1 MSTERLRGDSSE
13 RAPLFFVT
21 HESSQRSISQVSQR
35 TRTAFRLLAAI
46 TVIAVTGSARPQT
59 PTEYQVKATYLY
71 NFSKFVEWPANL
83 NGDQNTPIIIGIL
96 GDDPFGPEIERTIN
110 GKTSNGRRLA
120 IKRFPNL
127 RALEYCHI
135 LFISASERNSLR
147 QTLAAVG
154 PGVLTVG
161 EADHFV
167 QTGGIIN
174 FVFVENTVHFEIN
187 KVAAERA
194 GLKISAKLLNI
205 AHPARN

>member
-1 MSTERLRGDSSE
+1 M
-13 RAPLFFVT
+13 T
-21 HESSQRSISQVSQR
+21 HQSPQRSISQVSQR

-83 NGDQNTPIIIGIL
+83 NGDQNMPIIIGIL

-110 GKTSNGRRLA
+110 GKTSNGRRLV
-120 IKRFPNL
+120 IKRFQNL

-135 LFISASERNSLR
+135 LFISSSERNSLR
-147 QTLAAVG
+147 QTLASVG

-187 KVAAERA
+187 KAAAERA
-194 GLKISAKLLNI
+194 GLKISAKLLNL
-205 AHPARN
+205 AHRARN